1 MAKQHGPCFVIR
13 FRGRQS
19 RMTPEEVIKNH
30 LEPLQDVLTTWIEG
44 PYVAKMLSEPETRE
58 RYMGFVE
65 GIRLSRA
72 NVIQAIYN
80 LTPQEEEE

>member
-1 MAKQHGPCFVIR
+1 
-13 FRGRQS
+13 
-19 RMTPEEVIKNH
+19 MTPEEVIKNH

-58 RYMGFVE
+58 RYIGFVE

-72 NVIQAIYN
+72 NVIQAIIN

>member
-1 MAKQHGPCFVIR
+1 
-13 FRGRQS
+13 
-19 RMTPEEVIKNH
+19 MTPEEVIKNH
-30 LEPLQDVLTTWIEG
+30 LEPLEDVLTKWIEG

-72 NVIQAIYN
+72 NVIQAIIN

>member
-1 MAKQHGPCFVIR
+1 
-13 FRGRQS
+13 
-19 RMTPEEVIKNH
+19 MTPEEVIKNH
-30 LEPLQDVLTTWIEG
+30 LEPLQDVLTQWIEG

-72 NVIQAIYN
+72 NVIQAIMN

>member
-1 MAKQHGPCFVIR
+1 
-13 FRGRQS
+13 
-19 RMTPEEVIKNH
+19 MTPEEVIKNH
-30 LEPLQDVLTTWIEG
+30 LEPLQDELTKWIEG

-72 NVIQAIYN
+72 NVIQAIIN

>member
-1 MAKQHGPCFVIR
+1 V
-13 FRGRQS
+13 
-19 RMTPEEVIKNH
+19 TPEEVIKNH

-58 RYMGFVE
+58 RYLGFVE
-65 GIRLSRA
+65 GMRLSRA
-72 NVIQAIYN
+72 NVIQAITN

>member
-1 MAKQHGPCFVIR
+1 
-13 FRGRQS
+13 
-19 RMTPEEVIKNH
+19 MTPEEVIKNH
-30 LEPLQDVLTTWIEG
+30 LEPLQEVLTTWIEG

-72 NVIQAIYN
+72 NVIQAITN

>member
-1 MAKQHGPCFVIR
+1 V
-13 FRGRQS
+13 
-19 RMTPEEVIKNH
+19 TPEEVIKNH
-30 LEPLQDVLTTWIEG
+30 LEPLQHVLTTWIEG

>member
-1 MAKQHGPCFVIR
+1 
-13 FRGRQS
+13 
-19 RMTPEEVIKNH
+19 MTPEEVIKNH
-30 LEPLQDVLTTWIEG
+30 LEPLQEVLTTWIEG

-58 RYMGFVE
+58 RYIGFVE

>member
-1 MAKQHGPCFVIR
+1 V
-13 FRGRQS
+13 
-19 RMTPEEVIKNH
+19 TPEEVIKNH

>member
-1 MAKQHGPCFVIR
+1 
-13 FRGRQS
+13 
-19 RMTPEEVIKNH
+19 MTPEEIIKNY

-44 PYVAKMLSEPETRE
+44 PDVAKMLSEPESRE

-72 NVIQAIYN
+72 NVIQAITN

>member
-1 MAKQHGPCFVIR
+1 
-13 FRGRQS
+13 
-19 RMTPEEVIKNH
+19 MTPEEVIKNH
-30 LEPLQDVLTTWIEG
+30 LEPLQEILTTWIEG

>member
-1 MAKQHGPCFVIR
+1 MEKGYGCYWLGMVVIV
-13 FRGRQS
+13 
-19 RMTPEEVIKNH
+19 TPEEVIKNH

-44 PYVAKMLSEPETRE
+44 PYVAKMLNEPETRE

-72 NVIQAIYN
+72 NVIQAIIN

>member
-1 MAKQHGPCFVIR
+1 
-13 FRGRQS
+13 
-19 RMTPEEVIKNH
+19 MTPEEVIKNH

-44 PYVAKMLSEPETRE
+44 EYVAQKLADPESRE

-72 NVIQAIYN
+72 NVIQAIIN

>member
-1 MAKQHGPCFVIR
+1 
-13 FRGRQS
+13 
-19 RMTPEEVIKNH
+19 MTPEEVIKNH

-58 RYMGFVE
+58 RYIGFVE

>member
-1 MAKQHGPCFVIR
+1 MAKNYGNYWLGLVAIV
-13 FRGRQS
+13 
-19 RMTPEEVIKNH
+19 TPEEVIKNH
-30 LEPLQDVLTTWIEG
+30 LEPLQEVLTTWIEG

>member
-1 MAKQHGPCFVIR
+1 
-13 FRGRQS
+13 
-19 RMTPEEVIKNH
+19 MTPEEVIKNH
-30 LEPLQDVLTTWIEG
+30 LEPLQEVLTTWIEG
-44 PYVAKMLSEPETRE
+44 PYVAKMLSKPETRE
-58 RYMGFVE
+58 RYIGFVE

>member
-1 MAKQHGPCFVIR
+1 MVQR
-13 FRGRQS
+13 FEIP
-19 RMTPEEVIKNH
+19 MTPEEIIKNH

-44 PYVAKMLSEPETRE
+44 PYVAKMLAEPESRE

-65 GIRLSRA
+65 GLRLSRA
-72 NVIQAIYN
+72 NVIQAINN

>member
-1 MAKQHGPCFVIR
+1 
-13 FRGRQS
+13 
-19 RMTPEEVIKNH
+19 MTPEEVIKNH
-30 LEPLQDVLTTWIEG
+30 LEPLEDVLTKWIEG

-65 GIRLSRA
+65 GLRLSRA
-72 NVIQAIYN
+72 NVIQAKIN

>member
-1 MAKQHGPCFVIR
+1 
-13 FRGRQS
+13 
-19 RMTPEEVIKNH
+19 MTPEEVIKNH

-44 PYVAKMLSEPETRE
+44 PHVAKMLSEPETRE

-72 NVIQAIYN
+72 NVIQAIIN